1 MTLFTVQDWN
11 DFHEHNGEPLLVR
24 DQTPYLGRLTKDR
37 IKKLAEEGRHFRSYV
52 RICSQLGV
60 GVQIEDLGGELPPLK
75 WPTDVEFDEDGRV
88 VMEVDTST
96 HDVIDLISSEDK
108 DPPEQST
115 TTVTLHRNPRRAIGK
130 GVKGKEIG
138 GYSIF

>member
-1 MTLFTVQDWN
+1 MLTV
-11 DFHEHNGEPLLVR
+11 R
-24 DQTPYLGRLTKDR
+24 CR
-37 IKKLAEEGRHFRSYV
+37 RSN
-52 RICSQLGV
+52 RRSRRGIT
-60 GVQIEDLGGELPPLK
+60 PLK

-96 HDVIDLISSEDK
+96 HNVIDLISSEDE

-115 TTVTLHRNPRRAIGK
+115 TTVTLRRNPRRAIGK